1 MTVMMIDIIEIT
13 SAAVAFLFARRA
25 SVAVRLI
32 KSISSAEGDIVF
44 APIRIART
52 GVLYGPSPLSP
63 NGWRP
68 ETNPGVDLAV
78 VAGT

>member
-52 GVLYGPSPLSP
+52 GGSLRTIPAIPK
-63 NGWRP
+63 R
-68 ETNPGVDLAV
+68 LA
-78 VAGT
+78 ARDKSRG